1 MAAHIL
7 LTIDKMEQQQQNIL
21 KAAAQENKQVI
32 DSLQKGMKDNQETI
46 RDNIKMLKEKIG
58 VKEKE

>member
-1 MAAHIL
+1 
-7 LTIDKMEQQQQNIL
+7 
-21 KAAAQENKQVI
+21 
-32 DSLQKGMKDNQETI
+32 MKDNQETI